1 MKDRL
6 IIGTCLEDKVR
17 IIACNTTNLVNEAV
31 KIHSTAKTASAAFGR
46 LITAGTLM
54 GSMLKSEKDSLTIKI
69 SGDGIVKSLL
79 VTAHSDSS
87 VKGYVGNAAADLP
100 LNSKGKLDV
109 SGIIGNGSLTV
120 IRDMGL
126 KEPYVATIPLQT
138 GEIGDDLA
146 YYFTVSEQ
154 TPSAVGLGVLVD
166 VDYTVKAAGGFIIQM
181 LPGAD
186 ELAADLITYRL
197 EEITSVTDL
206 IKEGMD
212 AEAMMR
218 SIFSD
223 MDFKLLA
230 DKTPQYKCDCS
241 RERVL
246 RALISIGE
254 KDLREIYNEGKDENI
269 QCNFCNATYKFTH
282 EDIGNLLQKNI
293 TK

>member
-6 IIGTCLEDKVR
+6 IIGTCLEGKVR
-17 IIACNTTNLVNEAV
+17 IIACNTTELVNEAI
-31 KIHSTAKTASAAFGR
+31 KIHNTSKTASAAFGR
-46 LITAGTLM
+46 LLTAGTLM
-54 GSMLKSEKDSLTIKI
+54 GSMLKSKEDSLTIKI
-69 SGDGIVKSLL
+69 SGDGPVKSLL

-87 VKGYVGNAAADLP
+87 VKGYVGNSEADLP
-100 LNSKGKLDV
+100 LNLKGKLDV
-109 SGIIGNGSLTV
+109 SGIIGHGSLTV

-126 KEPYVATIPLQT
+126 KEPYVATIPLKT

-166 VDYTVKAAGGFIIQM
+166 MDYTVKAAGGFIIQM

-186 ELAADLITYRL
+186 ELVADLVSYRL
-197 EEITSVTDL
+197 EEITSITDL
-206 IKEGMD
+206 IVQGMD
-212 AEAMMR
+212 AEAMMK
-218 SIFSD
+218 SIFYD
-223 MDFKLLA
+223 MDFKLL
-230 DKTPQYKCDCS
+230 DEIVPQYKCDCN

-254 KDLREIYNEGKDENI
+254 KDLREIYDEGTDEQI
-269 QCNFCNATYKFTH
+269 KCNFCNVAYNFTH

-293 TK
+293 SK

>member
-6 IIGTCLEDKVR
+6 IIGTCLDGKVR
-17 IIACNTTNLVNEAV
+17 IIACNTTNLVNEAI
-31 KIHSTAKTASAAFGR
+31 KIHNASKTASAAFGR
-46 LITAGTLM
+46 LLTAGTLM
-54 GSMLKSEKDSLTIKI
+54 GSMLKSKEDSLTVKI
-69 SGDGIVKSLL
+69 SGDGPVKSLL

-87 VKGYVGNAAADLP
+87 VKGYIGNPEADLP
-100 LNSKGKLDV
+100 LNSKCKLDV
-109 SGIIGNGSLTV
+109 SGIIGDGSLTV

-126 KEPYVATIPLQT
+126 KEPYVATIPLKT

-166 VDYTVKAAGGFIIQM
+166 VDYTVKAAGGFIVQM

-186 ELAADLITYRL
+186 ELVADLVSYRL
-197 EEITSVTDL
+197 EEITSITDL

-212 AEAMMR
+212 AEAMMK
-218 SIFSD
+218 SVFCD

-230 DKTPQYKCDCS
+230 ETVPQYKCDCN

-254 KDLREIYNEGKDENI
+254 KDLKEIYDEGSDEQI
-269 QCNFCNATYKFTH
+269 QCNFCNTTYNFTH

-293 TK
+293 SK